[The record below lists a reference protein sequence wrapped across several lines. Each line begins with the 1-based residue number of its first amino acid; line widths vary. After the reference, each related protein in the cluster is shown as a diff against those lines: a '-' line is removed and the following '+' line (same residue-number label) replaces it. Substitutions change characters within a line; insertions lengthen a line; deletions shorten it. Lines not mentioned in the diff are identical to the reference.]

1 LQTPPG
7 AACGRDKGG
16 DMKSAKII
24 IGLVVLVVVGAAAFY
39 WIQLQ
44 RQAALWKDAKE
55 IVEESFN
62 KDGAVANVRYVGI
75 IEGPIDKVQEAVWA
89 VEKSSEMV
97 ANIKKSELIKAEGN
111 DKTVLM
117 QLQALNLPLQQY
129 TMLFTLDAPA
139 HKVKFKTLQAQAAD
153 LEGAYVLE
161 SSPDGS
167 RTRLTYEAKST
178 DKIAVPFPA
187 SVIESANRETFVNTI
202 RGINKY
208 VGGAPPAAPAS

>member
-1 LQTPPG
+1 
-7 AACGRDKGG
+7 
-16 DMKSAKII
+16 MKSFTLVG
-24 IGLVVLVVVGAAAFY
+24 GLVVLAVLAGAGWY
-39 WIQLQ
+39 WYQLQ
-44 RQAALWKDAKE
+44 QQAALWKDAKE

-62 KDGAVANVRYVGI
+62 KDGGTATIRYVGVI
-75 IEGPIDKVQEAVWA
+75 DAPIDKVQEAVWA

-129 TMLFTLDAPA
+129 TMQFTLDPA
-139 HKVKFKTLQAQAAD
+139 THRVTFKTLQAQAAD

-161 SSPDGS
+161 ASPDGT
-167 RTRLTYEAKST
+167 RTRLTYEAKSV

-187 SVIESANRETFVNTI
+187 AVIESANRETFVNTV
-202 RGINKY
+202 RGINKQ
-208 VGGAPPAAPAS
+208 VGAPAPAAPAS

>member
-1 LQTPPG
+1 
-7 AACGRDKGG
+7 
-16 DMKSAKII
+16 MKSFKLVG
-24 IGLVVLVVVGAAAFY
+24 GLVVLAVVAGAGWY
-39 WIQLQ
+39 WYQLQ
-44 RQAALWKDAKE
+44 QQAALWKDAKE

-62 KDGAVANVRYVGI
+62 KDGGTATIRYVGVI
-75 IEGPIDKVQEAVWA
+75 DAPIDKVQEAVWA

-129 TMLFTLDAPA
+129 TMQFTLDPA
-139 HKVKFKTLQAQAAD
+139 THRVTFKTLQAQAAD

-161 SSPDGS
+161 ASPDGT
-167 RTRLTYEAKST
+167 RTRLTYEAKSV

-187 SVIESANRETFVNTI
+187 AVIESANRETFVNTV
-202 RGINKY
+202 RGINK
-208 VGGAPPAAPAS
+208 VVGAPAPAAPAS